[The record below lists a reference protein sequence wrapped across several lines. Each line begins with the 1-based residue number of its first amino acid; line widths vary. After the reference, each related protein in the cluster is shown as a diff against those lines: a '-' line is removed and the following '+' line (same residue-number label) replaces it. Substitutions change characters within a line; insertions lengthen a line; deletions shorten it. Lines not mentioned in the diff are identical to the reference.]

1 MERYAKVVI
10 MMILAGALHTG
21 IARGQAAPAQGL
33 LTDSNA
39 STTRDQ
45 LGAIFNQYPPT
56 VQRVLQIDPALLMN
70 KDYLAP
76 YPALGAFITKHPEVT
91 HNAAYFLG
99 APRGL
104 YEGNFE
110 RAPDRTTTDI
120 AEYTTLTLVII
131 CITGGI
137 TWIIKSLIDYRRW
150 LRMLKNQS
158 EIHSRLMDRL
168 TTSEDLL
175 AYIQSPAGKRFLD
188 SAPVL
193 DPGGNAG
200 SSVGRILWSVQAGLV
215 LALGGVGLNYAS
227 GHIRNQVAQPFFI
240 LGVLG
245 LAVGAGFILSAVAS
259 YMIAR
264 NLGLVHGTSERP
276 PT

>member
-1 MERYAKVVI
+1 MERYVKVAI
-10 MMILAGALHTG
+10 MMALAGSLHTG
-21 IARGQAAPAQGL
+21 IARGQAAPVQGV

-76 YPALGAFITKHPEVT
+76 YPALWAFIAKHPEVA

-104 YEGNFE
+104 FEGNFE

-131 CITGGI
+131 SITGGI

-193 DPGGNAG
+193 DPGGTAG
-200 SSVGRILWSVQAGLV
+200 SPVGRILWSVQAGLV

-264 NLGLVHGTSERP
+264 NLGLVHGTSETP